1 MALLTLRI
9 APDRLLHVKAKKIR
23 VIDASIQRLADDLLE
38 TMHHENGV
46 GLAANQV
53 GVLQRICVIQMP
65 EDEEPRILINPVVV
79 EAQGQREVDEGCLSV
94 PGYRGTIK
102 RSEAIKVRAQDING
116 KIIRIKAQDL
126 LAQALEHEIDHLNG
140 VLYLDHLESHD
151 KLYKIEPEPQ
161 EPQEPQEPPESQELV
176 EAGVG

>member
-9 APDRLLHVKAKKIR
+9 VPDRLLHAKAKKIR
-23 VIDASIQRLADDLLE
+23 AVDASIQRLADDMVQ
-38 TMHHENGV
+38 TMYQQSGV

-65 EDEEPRILINPVVV
+65 EDEEPRILINPVIV

-94 PGYRGTIK
+94 PGYRGTIN
-102 RSEAIKVRAQDING
+102 RSESIKVRAQDLNG
-116 KIIRIKAQDL
+116 KVVRIKAQEL

-151 KLYKIEPEPQ
+151 NLYKVEP
-161 EPQEPQEPPESQELV
+161 EPPESQEPV

>member
-9 APDRLLHVKAKKIR
+9 APDRLLHAKAKKIR
-23 VIDASIQRLADDLLE
+23 VIDASIRRLADDMVE
-38 TMHHENGV
+38 TMYHENGV

-94 PGYRGTIK
+94 PGYRGAIN
-102 RSEAIKVRAQDING
+102 RSESIKVRAQDING
-116 KIIRIKAQDL
+116 KTIKIKAEEL

-140 VLYLDHLESHD
+140 ILYVDHLESHD
-151 KLYKIEPEPQ
+151 KLYKVEPEPQ
-161 EPQEPQEPPESQELV
+161 ESPESQEPV
-176 EAGVG
+176 EVGVG

>member
-23 VIDASIQRLADDLLE
+23 AIDVSIRRLADDMVE
-38 TMHHENGV
+38 TMYRENGV

-94 PGYRGTIK
+94 PGYRGTIN
-102 RSEAIKVRAQDING
+102 RSETIKVRAQDING
-116 KIIRIKAQDL
+116 KIIRIKADDL

-140 VLYLDHLESHD
+140 ILYLDHLESHD

-161 EPQEPQEPPESQELV
+161 ESSEPPESQEPV
-176 EAGVG
+176 EVGVG

>member
-161 EPQEPQEPPESQELV
+161 EPSESQELV

>member
-23 VIDASIQRLADDLLE
+23 TIDASIHRLADDMVE
-38 TMHHENGV
+38 TMYHENGV

-53 GVLQRICVIQMP
+53 GVLQRICVIQVP
-65 EDEEPRILINPVVV
+65 EDEEPRILINPEIV
-79 EAQGQREVDEGCLSV
+79 ETQGQREVDEGCLSV
-94 PGYRGTIK
+94 PGYRGTIN
-102 RSEAIKVRAQDING
+102 RSETVRVRAQGING
-116 KIIRIKAQDL
+116 KIIKIKAEDL

-140 VLYLDHLESHD
+140 ILYLDHLESHD
-151 KLYKIEPEPQ
+151 NLYKIEPEPP
-161 EPQEPQEPPESQELV
+161 ESSESQESV

>member
-161 EPQEPQEPPESQELV
+161 EPPESQELV

>member
-9 APDRLLHVKAKKIR
+9 APDRLLQVKAKKILT
-23 VIDASIQRLADDLLE
+23 IDASIQRLADDMVE
-38 TMHHENGV
+38 TMYHENGV

-65 EDEEPRILINPVVV
+65 EDEEPRILINPEIV
-79 EAQGQREVDEGCLSV
+79 ETQGQREVDEGCLSV
-94 PGYRGTIK
+94 PGYRGTIN
-102 RSEAIKVRAQDING
+102 RSETVRVRAQDIKG
-116 KIIRIKAQDL
+116 KIFKIRAENL

-140 VLYLDHLESHD
+140 ILYLDHLESHD
-151 KLYKIEPEPQ
+151 NLYKIEPEPP
-161 EPQEPQEPPESQELV
+161 ESSESQESV

>member
-23 VIDASIQRLADDLLE
+23 TIDASIQRLADDMVE
-38 TMHHENGV
+38 TMYHENGV

-53 GVLQRICVIQMP
+53 GVLQRICVIQVP
-65 EDEEPRILINPVVV
+65 EDEEPRILINPEIV
-79 EAQGQREVDEGCLSV
+79 ETQGQREVDEGCLSV
-94 PGYRGTIK
+94 PGYRGTIN
-102 RSEAIKVRAQDING
+102 RSETVRVRAQDIKG
-116 KIIRIKAQDL
+116 KIFKIRAENL

-140 VLYLDHLESHD
+140 ILYLDHLESHD
-151 KLYKIEPEPQ
+151 NLYKIEPEPP
-161 EPQEPQEPPESQELV
+161 ESSESQESV

>member
-23 VIDASIQRLADDLLE
+23 TIDASIHRLADDMVE
-38 TMHHENGV
+38 TMYHENGV

-53 GVLQRICVIQMP
+53 GVLQRICVIQVP
-65 EDEEPRILINPVVV
+65 EDEEPRILINPEIV
-79 EAQGQREVDEGCLSV
+79 ETQGQREVDEGCLSV
-94 PGYRGTIK
+94 PGYRGTIN
-102 RSEAIKVRAQDING
+102 RSETVRVRAQGING
-116 KIIRIKAQDL
+116 KIIKIKAENL

-140 VLYLDHLESHD
+140 ILYLDHLESHD
-151 KLYKIEPEPQ
+151 NLNKIEPEPP
-161 EPQEPQEPPESQELV
+161 ESSESQESV